1 MAEALVQV
9 VLENLSS
16 LIQDEFGLIT
26 GVGDEMKKLSSTL
39 TTIQSVLEDAE
50 MKQPESRVIQNW
62 LIKLSDLTYE
72 IDDILDECATQFS
85 ISKHRHSTLNRYSL
99 KTILFRRKIGTRM
112 KQVTQ
117 ELDAVAAERSKFHLR
132 EMSVDKPVEFAA
144 TRETGSILNVSRVVY
159 GREEDAKKIV
169 GILVNQVNGN
179 QEVSVLP
186 IVGVG
191 GLGKTTLAQL
201 VFKDQRV
208 VDHFDKRIWVCV
220 TGNFDRK
227 RLLKAMIESVEEDEP
242 EKNTR
247 NTDLVAME
255 TLQSRLLKLLNNKK
269 YLIVLDD
276 VWNEDQGEWDKLKNV
291 VACGSTGSS
300 IIVTTRLQKIAD
312 MMITRSVVSAHDL
325 KGLSEE
331 QCWMLMREQ
340 AFGEMED
347 EYPNLEAIG
356 KQIAN
361 KCAGVPLAAKTL
373 GGVLRFMRT
382 EKEWNYVKESEIWE
396 LPQTETSILPALK
409 LSYHH
414 LTFELRRCFAYC
426 AIFPKDSKISKKEL
440 IFMWMAHGYISSKR
454 VLEMEDV
461 GNQICDELVRRSL
474 LQYVIH
480 PDTNEPT
487 LVMHDLIHDLA
498 QSIMESKV
506 LGTQAQSTIRQVN
519 LREKSVAFPKSNQ
532 PEMDISFILK
542 NFSRLRVFDASMTTI
557 QSLPSTIREL
567 KHVRHLN
574 LSGTKIRT
582 LPESLCGLWNLQV
595 LNLDDCQELETLPK
609 KLRYLINLRHL
620 FLVKCYSLRETPS
633 RIGELKRLKSLGQF
647 IVGHRKGYHLEELQ
661 HLDIGGRI
669 TIRHLERVGNPMD
682 AKKANLAQKK
692 NLVHLKLFWKTDRI
706 ASKSSGEEARYENVL
721 EGLEPHPNL
730 EILEIRGF
738 RGSHFPAWMSNSTVD
753 KVVKIDIS
761 FCQNCLRLPQLGK
774 LPHLKSLR
782 LEDLAAVKYISEEN
796 QPPHNGLI
804 SLVQF
809 PSLETLELSCL
820 PKLKGLLREEQVTG
834 PAEALPN
841 LQRLTIDK
849 CSSFKLPPLKK
860 LERLDCSSSTLASLS
875 KTVLETLTHLCVDFE
890 ENTTTC
896 NIPIEKFANLGNLK
910 ELRVSKARD
919 SSLLPEQGMR
929 SLKCLSRLWISEC
942 ETVTCLPEEWLPH
955 LTALEQLVIFKCREL
970 VEIPVGIKCVKEL
983 RLIDLAKM
991 ACLPEALQNLSSSL
1005 KMLFILGLPELSS
1018 LPEWL
1023 DKLTSLQILYI
1034 AECPK
1039 IDSFPAS
1046 IRRME
1051 NLRLLSVEKCPG
1063 LEMRCLKG
1071 KGEDW
1076 DKIQHIPRLD
1086 IG

>member
-1 MAEALVQV
+1 
-9 VLENLSS
+9 
-16 LIQDEFGLIT
+16 
-26 GVGDEMKKLSSTL
+26 
-39 TTIQSVLEDAE
+39 
-50 MKQPESRVIQNW
+50 
-62 LIKLSDLTYE
+62 
-72 IDDILDECATQFS
+72 
-85 ISKHRHSTLNRYSL
+85 
-99 KTILFRRKIGTRM
+99 
-112 KQVTQ
+112 
-117 ELDAVAAERSKFHLR
+117 
-132 EMSVDKPVEFAA
+132 
-144 TRETGSILNVSRVVY
+144 
-159 GREEDAKKIV
+159 
-169 GILVNQVNGN
+169 
-179 QEVSVLP
+179 
-186 IVGVG
+186 
-191 GLGKTTLAQL
+191 
-201 VFKDQRV
+201 
-208 VDHFDKRIWVCV
+208 
-220 TGNFDRK
+220 
-227 RLLKAMIESVEEDEP
+227 MIESVEEDEP

-247 NTDLVAME
+247 NTNL
-255 TLQSRLLKLLNNKK
+255 
-269 YLIVLDD
+269 
-276 VWNEDQGEWDKLKNV
+276 DQGEWDKLKNV

-325 KGLSEE
+325 MELSEE

-340 AFGEMED
+340 AFRETED

-356 KQIAN
+356 KRIAN

-373 GGVLRFMRT
+373 GGVLRLMRT
-382 EKEWNYVKESEIWE
+382 EIEWNYVKESEIWE
-396 LPQTETSILPALK
+396 LPQKETSILPALK

-440 IFMWMAHGYISSKR
+440 IFMWMAHVYISSKR

-480 PDTNEPT
+480 PDTNEPN
-487 LVMHDLIHDLA
+487 LVMHDHIHDLA
-498 QSIMESKV
+498 QSIMESKIP
-506 LGTQAQSTIRQVN
+506 GTQAQSTNFSSASSNSKIRQVN

-542 NFSRLRVFDASMTTI
+542 NFSHLRVLDAGMTGI

-574 LSGTKIRT
+574 SSGTKIRT

-620 FLVKCYSLRETPS
+620 FLVKCYSLKETPS

-669 TIRHLERVGNPMD
+669 TIRHLERVGNSMD
-682 AKKANLAQKK
+682 AKKANLAEKK
-692 NLVHLKLFWKTDRI
+692 NLVHLKLFWKTDR
-706 ASKSSGEEARYENVL
+706 
-721 EGLEPHPNL
+721 LEPHPNL
-730 EILEIRGF
+730 EILEIKGF
-738 RGSHFPAWMSNSTVD
+738 WGSHFPAWMSNSTVD

-796 QPPHNGLI
+796 QPPQ
-804 SLVQF
+804 QF

-820 PKLKGLLREEQVTG
+820 PNLKGLLREEQVTG
-834 PAEALPN
+834 PAEAFPN

-896 NIPIEKFANLGNLK
+896 NNIPIEKFANLGNLK

-919 SSLLPEQGMR
+919 SSLLPEQVMR

-1005 KMLFILGLPELSS
+1005 KTLFIHGLPELSS

-1023 DKLTSLQILYI
+1023 DELTSLQILYI

-1046 IRRME
+1046 IRPME
-1051 NLRLLSVEKCPG
+1051 NLRLLGVEKCPE
-1063 LEMRCLKG
+1063 LERRCSKG

-1076 DKIQHIPRLD
+1076 EKIQHIPRLD